1 MKSFPAFG
9 IMLRSRG
16 QLVALRELLEKNSGL
31 PGQKAN
37 VELAQSFAAAVGA
50 MRLEQWQWDFL
61 VQIAGISPNKAPANT
76 PPEFPVFCGLLAL
89 AAHFGQGLPRPRRRS
104 ALAALREAALDP
116 RWRVRE
122 GAALG
127 LQLIGEAD
135 LAVLRGI
142 VEDWLASGLPL
153 LRRAV
158 AVGLAHP
165 PLLADP
171 GFLLFVLE
179 TMSALLASVTHAG
192 PKERGE
198 EPFKVLRQGLGS
210 SLGIVVAAA
219 PGEGFALLRKCAAV
233 QDPDMAWI
241 IKENLKKKRLTEGFP
256 RETAQVTA
264 MLGEATAR

>member
-1 MKSFPAFG
+1 LKSFPAFG

-16 QLVALRELLEKNSGL
+16 QLAALRELLEKNSGL
-31 PGQKAN
+31 PGQQAN
-37 VELAQSFAAAVGA
+37 TELARAFAAAVGA

-61 VQIAGISPNKAPANT
+61 VQLAGTSPNKAPANT
-76 PPEFPVFCGLLAL
+76 PPEFPVFCALLAL
-89 AAHFGQGLPRPRRRS
+89 AAHYGQGLPRPRRRS

-122 GAALG
+122 GAAMG
-127 LQLIGEAD
+127 LQLVGEAD
-135 LAVLRGI
+135 PAVLRGI
-142 VEDWLASGLPL
+142 AAEWLPSGLPL

-171 GFLLFVLE
+171 GFLHFAME
-179 TMSALLASVTHAG
+179 TMSALLASVTHAR
-192 PKERGE
+192 PEERGE
-198 EPFKVLRQGLGS
+198 EAFKVLRQGLGS

-219 PGEGFALLRKCAAV
+219 PGEGFALMRKCAAV

-241 IKENLKKKRLTEGFP
+241 IKENLRKKRLTEGFP
-256 RETAQVTA
+256 EESAQVAA
-264 MLGEATAR
+264 MLAETTAR